1 LDNVGCYGGAGGE
14 ISIGTRGGTSPYT
27 YAWSNGKT
35 TYSITGLSAGTYTTS
50 ITDHHGCSNT
60 ISVTVTQ
67 PTMIVPT
74 FTTTCIG
81 NSQGTVTVSATGG
94 VSPYTYKW
102 SNGKTVATLTFSNGT
117 YTITVK
123 DNHGCSETASVT
135 VNCPAPP
142 EERRGDEPPPPPP
155 GCCPSLID
163 VNLYPNPNTGQF
175 TLSGLTQGM
184 IVEVYDYTGRRITTL
199 NASDVTMQVNIS
211 DQPNGIYL
219 IRITDKEGTFLTRK
233 KVVKTQ

>member
-1 LDNVGCYGGAGGE
+1 
-14 ISIGTRGGTSPYT
+14 
-27 YAWSNGKT
+27 
-35 TYSITGLSAGTYTTS
+35 
-50 ITDHHGCSNT
+50 
-60 ISVTVTQ
+60 
-67 PTMIVPT
+67 
-74 FTTTCIG
+74 
-81 NSQGTVTVSATGG
+81 

-102 SNGKTVATLTFSNGT
+102 SNGKTTTSFTFSNGT
-117 YTITVK
+117 YTVTVK

-142 EERRGDEPPPPPP
+142 EERKGDEPPPAP

-184 IVEVYDYTGRRITTL
+184 IVEVYDYTGRRITTI
-199 NASDVTMQVNIS
+199 NASDVTLSAGQAGMQVNIS

-219 IRITDKEGTFLTRK
+219 IRITDKDGTFLAQK